1 METEIAQTAVVAGPT
16 MVEMLIDYGALG
28 IMVVF
33 LAWQHLQ
40 MTKRQRED
48 HQSSQMRGDN
58 LVERFEAQLGDLQK
72 KYEEREDALR
82 TRYDTVIADLN
93 LNRDT
98 LKNEI
103 HTGLQQNQNMLRE
116 IKLKVDEGLTEI
128 REMKQQEVI
137 RRIQREASSPT
148 ITNS

>member
-48 HQSSQMRGDN
+48 HQSSQDRNDK
-58 LVERFEAQLGDLQK
+58 LVDRFETQLADIQK
-72 KYEEREDALR
+72 KYEEREDSLR
-82 TRYDTVIADLN
+82 QRYDTVIADLN
-93 LNRDT
+93 SNRDT

-103 HTGLQQNQNMLRE
+103 HGGLTGATS
-116 IKLKVDEGLTEI
+116 KLDTVLAKLDEGLTEI
-128 REMKQQEVI
+128 RDMRQQETI
-137 RRIQREASSPT
+137 RRIQREAGGSGT
-148 ITNS
+148 TQQ

>member
-1 METEIAQTAVVAGPT
+1 METEIAQTAIVAGPT
-16 MVEMLIDYGALG
+16 MIEMLIDYGALG

-48 HQSSQMRGDN
+48 HQIGQERGDK
-58 LVERFEAQLGDLQK
+58 LVDRFEAQLTDLQK

-93 LNRDT
+93 SNRDT
-98 LKNEI
+98 LKNDI
-103 HTGLQQNQNMLRE
+103 HSDLVGVASKLDNALLKLDDGLA
-116 IKLKVDEGLTEI
+116 EI
-128 REMKQQEVI
+128 RDMRQQETI
-137 RRIQREASSPT
+137 RRIQREAGGSGT
-148 ITNS
+148 TQQ